1 LQALQQVLEEIQKM
15 GASLVAL
22 SPELPTTAQV
32 TVEKN
37 GLTFRVL
44 SDEGNRVA
52 RQFGLVFDLPE
63 DLKEFYKALGIDLP
77 ASNGDGTWR
86 LPLPATYLIDRDR
99 IIRDVF
105 VNTDY
110 VKRMEPDDIVA
121 RLRALNSP

>member
-1 LQALQQVLEEIQKM
+1 MLEEIQKL

-37 GLTFRVL
+37 GLTFQVL
-44 SDEGNRVA
+44 SDAGNRVA
-52 RQFGLVFDLPE
+52 GLFGLVFELPE
-63 DLKEFYKALGIDLP
+63 DLKVFYKALGIDLP
-77 ASNGDGTWR
+77 ASNGDETWR
-86 LPLPATYLIDRDR
+86 LPIPATYLIGRDG

-110 VKRMEPDDIVA
+110 VKRMEPDDILKGLQQIS
-121 RLRALNSP
+121 R